1 MPEEPLQ
8 SSHSPKIVLI
18 CLALTAVAAALAA
31 ARVPVGV
38 PGQWTM
44 PPVDGPSWSGLWL
57 ALGALGLIAL
67 IVWAIYSRIES
78 ARRYEAAVALAM
90 LVAFLFA
97 MQFGIGALGRDGSQE
112 TFIALTTPGTTNLYF
127 TESGEIGDPVDYLRG
142 YDERA
147 AKSTEGWQLKTHP
160 PGPVMFFYLC
170 RRVVAAWP
178 ALGSAVLRFARTL
191 TPADLYWRG
200 IESFGFL
207 SGRID
212 TSAEAAGWLAVIVL
226 RLAAA
231 LTAVPAYILARRLGG
246 GPEED
251 EQDGEGG
258 RARGP
263 APTRPAA
270 FVAAAIAGLIPSVL
284 LFNATIDQLYPLLG
298 LVAVLIGHRAVTR
311 RSMLLNVLCGAVLY
325 VGLMFSLSFVVFLV
339 LIAAM
344 QAWAVLS
351 VCVGAGPRACPRAAT
366 GGRPYT
372 QPMAMTKSLPF
383 LLRMLECLGIG
394 VMVSVAAVYL
404 TVGLGSLGGWARC
417 LHANG
422 EFNHK
427 EGRTYLAWLMAN
439 PALFAAF
446 LGVPAAVL
454 FVRRLVQ
461 DGRALLAE
469 RKASVVDPLVVAT
482 LGVLAALWL
491 YGANLGEVERLWMP
505 LMPLCAV
512 AGVVNLNPGRTVAL
526 ALICLQGLQAAAF
539 KLALD
544 PLGFSEIIGEMGKG

>member
-1 MPEEPLQ
+1 MSEEPLQ
-8 SSHSPKIVLI
+8 ASHSPRIVLI
-18 CLALTAVAAALAA
+18 CLALTALAAVLVAAG
-31 ARVPVGV
+31 VPVGV

-170 RRVVAAWP
+170 RRAVTAWP

-212 TSAEAAGWLAVIVL
+212 TSAEAAGWLAVIAL

-231 LTAVPAYILARRLGG
+231 LTAVPAYILARRGWAG
-246 GPEED
+246 RREE
-251 EQDGEGG
+251 EKEEEEGKG

-263 APTRPAA
+263 APTRAAA

-325 VGLMFSLSFVVFLV
+325 VGLMFSLSFVVFLA

-351 VCVGAGPRACPRAAT
+351 DKKLPE
-366 GGRPYT
+366 
-372 QPMAMTKSLPF
+372 MTKSLPF
-383 LLRMLECLGIG
+383 LLRLLECLGIG

-417 LHANG
+417 LTANAR
-422 EFNHK
+422 FNH
-427 EGRTYLAWLMAN
+427 ESGRTYVAWLLAN

-446 LGVPAAVL
+446 LGVPVAVL

-469 RKASVVDPLVVAT
+469 RTAVVVDPLVIAT

-512 AGVVNLNPGRTVAL
+512 AGVSSLKPGRTAAL
-526 ALICLQGLQAAAF
+526 ALICLQGLQAVAF

-544 PLGFSEIIGEMGKG
+544 PLGFSEIVKKMMR